1 MQEEQGGWMSQ
12 LWGLKQAC
20 TLHITRA
27 SPTGNGISKDIF
39 QGSSFDHCSEIK
51 NKRSQL
57 ANLEE
62 EGKDLDGDLV
72 L

>member
-12 LWGLKQAC
+12 LSGLKQAC

-39 QGSSFDHCSEIK
+39 QGSSFDHCSKIK
-51 NKRSQL
+51 KRSQL

-62 EGKDLDGDLV
+62 EGKDLDDDLV
-72 L
+72 S